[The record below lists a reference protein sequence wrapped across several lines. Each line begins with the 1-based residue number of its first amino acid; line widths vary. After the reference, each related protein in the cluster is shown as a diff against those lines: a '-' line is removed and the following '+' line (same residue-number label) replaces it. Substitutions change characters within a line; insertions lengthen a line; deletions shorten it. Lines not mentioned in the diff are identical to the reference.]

1 MTYPQLCAIS
11 REILAKE
18 PGMLDAEWKARIK
31 ERVLRL
37 GFGYPPPELLS
48 RAMNAV
54 QAAYE
59 KTHGRRPVT
68 SLRSEVLPIQTAS
81 KPESWRPEPSGRRSV
96 SGPVALRDLA
106 AHIRL
111 LKPSEPR

>member
-31 ERVLRL
+31 DRVLRL

-59 KTHGRRPVT
+59 KTHGRRPLT
-68 SLRSEVLPIQTAS
+68 SLRSEVPPIQTAS
-81 KPESWRPEPSGRRSV
+81 KPESWRPEPSGRRSG